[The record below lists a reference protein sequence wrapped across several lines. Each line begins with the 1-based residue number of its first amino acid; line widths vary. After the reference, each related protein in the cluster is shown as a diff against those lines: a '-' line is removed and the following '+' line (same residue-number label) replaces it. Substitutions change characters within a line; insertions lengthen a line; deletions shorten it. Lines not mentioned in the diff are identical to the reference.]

1 MLSNNQNLIFMG
13 QFITLTEAVL
23 ISISTVLIWAL
34 IKTILETIENKNK

>member
-1 MLSNNQNLIFMG
+1 MG
-13 QFITLTEAVL
+13 QYVTIGEAIL